1 MRRSIKITLR
11 AYAVLCA
18 LFALL
23 AVTSL
28 CKAETFEYKVTG
40 INLKTQERV
49 VGHITDSAQNGTVS
63 GMIWDRMGVY
73 PVEGIWA
80 GKGRMRLY
88 CTLSSFTVHV
98 VEE

>member
-1 MRRSIKITLR
+1 MHPSFKTVCRIC
-11 AYAVLCA
+11 AVL
-18 LFALL
+18 LL
-23 AVTSL
+23 AMAFLAIAAMT
-28 CKAETFEYKVTG
+28 KAEDYEYKVTG
-40 INLKTQERV
+40 YNLRTQERV

-73 PVEGIWA
+73 PVEGVWA

-88 CTLSSFTVHV
+88 STLSPFTVDM